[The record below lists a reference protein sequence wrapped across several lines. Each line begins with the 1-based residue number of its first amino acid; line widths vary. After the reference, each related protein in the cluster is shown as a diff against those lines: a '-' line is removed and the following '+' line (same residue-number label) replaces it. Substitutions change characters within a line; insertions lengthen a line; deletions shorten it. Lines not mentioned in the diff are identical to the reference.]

1 MNQITSDILDFIIL
15 YESPISL
22 FYTLSL
28 IYIFFYIMVMT
39 CPSLY
44 LSLIRLYINLT
55 V

>member
-28 IYIFFYIMVMT
+28 IYIF
-39 CPSLY
+39 LY
-44 LSLIRLYINLT
+44 HGHDLSFSVSKSYT
-55 V
+55 FVY